1 VLVARKFEISKLR
14 NLGMFIF
21 NSIRLISLTL
31 ILLAL
36 TSFTLPNKPP
46 KYQVKTIVIDPGH
59 GGHDSGCLGSSSME
73 KHIALAVSL
82 KLGELIEKYFPDIRV
97 VYTRKTDVF
106 VELYERAAIANRS
119 KADLFICIH
128 CNSGPS
134 AAYGAETFVMGL
146 HKTDDNLNVARREN
160 ESALLEKDYQ
170 TNYEGYDPKS
180 PEAHIIFSLYQNT
193 YMEQSLAFA
202 SRLQYEF
209 ENHSGRNNRG
219 VKQAGFLVLY
229 RTAMPSVL
237 IELGFLTNTK
247 DERFLA
253 SNEGQSSMANSILRA
268 FTTYKNDQERKA
280 GGGEKGGSD
289 SNSNSN
295 RSSTSAALSPS
306 DSHRTDSNPTKGT
319 NAAKGSSKDSITG
332 SSASNKVV
340 ETDTIRRQNTTNQT
354 SNTPVSVSADAGKS
368 NGLHFVIQIGA
379 LPIAAASK
387 PNTYSKAEGVHFID
401 TEDGLRRY
409 FVGRFAD
416 DVEAGKNLA
425 KVKKLGFADA
435 FVCGIYNGKK
445 ISVKEAVELSKTK

>member
-1 VLVARKFEISKLR
+1 MLVARKFENSKLR
-14 NLGMFIF
+14 NLGMLIF

-31 ILLAL
+31 IMLAL
-36 TSFTLPNKPP
+36 TSFTLSNKPP

-59 GGHDSGCLGSSSME
+59 GGHDSGCLGSSSKE

-97 VYTRKTDVF
+97 IYTRKTDVF
-106 VELYERAAIANRS
+106 VELHERAAIANRN

-134 AAYGAETFVMGL
+134 TAYGAETFVMGL
-146 HKTDDNLNVARREN
+146 HKTEDNLSVARREN

-202 SRLQYEF
+202 SKLQDEF
-209 ENHSGRNNRG
+209 ENYSGRNNRG

-237 IELGFLTNTK
+237 IELGFLTNAN

-268 FTTYKNDQERKA
+268 FTKYKNDQERKA
-280 GGGEKGGSD
+280 GGKAGGST
-289 SNSNSN
+289 SG
-295 RSSTSAALSPS
+295 STSSS
-306 DSHRTDSNPTKGT
+306 GNGSTSTSTSGSTNSVTGQNTTKV
-319 NAAKGSSKDSITG
+319 SIKDS
-332 SSASNKVV
+332 SAQNKVV
-340 ETDTIRRQNTTNQT
+340 ESDTVIQQNTVNQSPGT
-354 SNTPVSVSADAGKS
+354 SFTKPLDVGNPT
-368 NGLHFVIQIGA
+368 GLHFAIQIGA
-379 LPIAAASK
+379 LPTASSTK
-387 PNTYSKAEGVHFID
+387 PNKYSKVEGVYFID
-401 TEDGLRRY
+401 ADDGLRRY

-416 DVEAGKNLA
+416 DVEAGSNLA
-425 KVKKLGFADA
+425 KVKKSGFADA
-435 FVCGIYNGKK
+435 FVCGILNGKK
-445 ISVKEAVELSKTK
+445 ISAKEAVQLSKTK

>member
-1 VLVARKFEISKLR
+1 
-14 NLGMFIF
+14 MFIF

-59 GGHDSGCLGSSSME
+59 GGHDSGCLGSSSKE

-97 VYTRKTDVF
+97 IYTRKTDVF
-106 VELYERAAIANRS
+106 VELHERAAIANRN

-134 AAYGAETFVMGL
+134 SAYGAETFVMGL
-146 HKTDDNLNVARREN
+146 HKTEDNLNVARREN

-170 TNYEGYDPKS
+170 ANYEGYDPKS
-180 PEAHIIFSLYQNT
+180 PEAYIIFSLYQNT

-202 SRLQYEF
+202 SKLQNEF
-209 ENHSGRNNRG
+209 ENYSGRYNRG

-237 IELGFLTNTK
+237 IELGFLTNSN

-253 SNEGQSSMANSILRA
+253 SNEGQFSMANSILRA
-268 FTTYKNDQERKA
+268 FTNYKNDQERKA
-280 GGGEKGGSD
+280 GGGDRGN

-295 RSSTSAALSPS
+295 SNSGSGSGSGSTSGSTSTSSGTFQSPS
-306 DSHRTDSNPTKGT
+306 EKYRTKGD
-319 NAAKGSSKDSITG
+319 AEDSSVTTKTLG
-332 SSASNKVV
+332 Q
-340 ETDTIRRQNTTNQT
+340 DTVPNQNIVNQS
-354 SNTPVSVSADAGKS
+354 SNTSGGSQLVTAKPQ
-368 NGLHFVIQIGA
+368 GLHFAIQIGA
-379 LPIAAASK
+379 LPIGSASK
-387 PNTYSKAEGVHFID
+387 TNNYSKVEGVYFID
-401 TEDGLRRY
+401 AEDGLRRY
-409 FVGRFAD
+409 FVGRFAND
-416 DVEAGKNLA
+416 EEAGSNLP
-425 KVKKLGFADA
+425 KVKKLGFKDA
-435 FVCGIYNGKK
+435 FVCGIFNGKK
-445 ISVKEAVELSKTK
+445 ISAKEAVQLSKTK

>member
-1 VLVARKFEISKLR
+1 
-14 NLGMFIF
+14 MFIF

-59 GGHDSGCLGSSSME
+59 GGHDSGCLGSSSKE

-97 VYTRKTDVF
+97 IYTRKTDVF
-106 VELYERAAIANRS
+106 VELHERAAIANRN

-134 AAYGAETFVMGL
+134 TALGAETFVMGL
-146 HKTDDNLNVARREN
+146 HKTEDNLSVARREN

-170 TNYEGYDPKS
+170 ANYEGYDPKS

-202 SRLQYEF
+202 SKLQYEF
-209 ENHSGRNNRG
+209 ENYSGRNNRG

-237 IELGFLTNTK
+237 IELGFLTNAN

-253 SNEGQSSMANSILRA
+253 SNDGQSSMANSILRA
-268 FTTYKNDQERKA
+268 FTKYKNDQERKA
-280 GGGEKGGSD
+280 GGGAKGDSGSGNG
-289 SNSNSN
+289 STSGSN
-295 RSSTSAALSPS
+295 RSNTSDAKSPNKGST
-306 DSHRTDSNPTKGT
+306 TDSSVQNNT
-319 NAAKGSSKDSITG
+319 
-332 SSASNKVV
+332 VV
-340 ETDTIRRQNTTNQT
+340 TDTVVQQNTVNQS
-354 SNTPVSVSADAGKS
+354 SNVVVAEQVDAGKPK
-368 NGLHFVIQIGA
+368 GLHFAIQIGA
-379 LPIAAASK
+379 LPAASVMK
-387 PNTYSKAEGVHFID
+387 PNKFSKVDGVYFID
-401 TEDGLRRY
+401 DKDGLRRY

-416 DVEAGKNLA
+416 NEEAGSNLSN
-425 KVKKLGFADA
+425 VKKMGFADA
-435 FVCGIYNGKK
+435 FVCGVLNGKK
-445 ISVKEAVELSKTK
+445 ISAKEAVELSKTK